1 MATSLSEL
9 SVPSLERLLMEKRT
23 QLVRLARRRTKLES
37 QLAKVER
44 QIGQIGGH
52 NGNQTR
58 VKRKVRRRPRN
69 TRLLTDVV
77 VEILKKNKAGFSL
90 EQLKNKILATGYKS
104 NSAQFKNVIYQ
115 CLYANRKTMVR
126 DEKSGM
132 YRLT

>member
-1 MATSLSEL
+1 MPTTLSEL
-9 SVPSLERLLMEKRT
+9 SVPSLERLLMKKRT
-23 QLVRLARRRTKLES
+23 QLVRLARRRTTLQS

-44 QIGQIGGH
+44 QIGQIGGR
-52 NGNQTR
+52 NGSPTR

-69 TRLLTDVV
+69 AQPLTEVV

-104 NSAQFKNVIYQ
+104 HSDNFKNVLYQ
-115 CLYANRKTMVR
+115 CLYNNRKKIVR